1 MDKNFEPLEQLYLSQ
16 AFDKCECEEQMLEE
30 CKMIAKAYALT
41 ENAVSQ
47 WEITAKTAAIVISV
61 VWLMFWAYRW
71 RNASV
76 CFLRSTST
84 LSLTVAILMTSANV
98 MLTR

>member
-41 ENAVSQ
+41 ENAVVSMGDNR
-47 WEITAKTAAIVISV
+47 KTAAIVISV
-61 VWLMFWAYRW
+61 VWLMFWAYR
-71 RNASV
+71 
-76 CFLRSTST
+76 
-84 LSLTVAILMTSANV
+84 
-98 MLTR
+98 